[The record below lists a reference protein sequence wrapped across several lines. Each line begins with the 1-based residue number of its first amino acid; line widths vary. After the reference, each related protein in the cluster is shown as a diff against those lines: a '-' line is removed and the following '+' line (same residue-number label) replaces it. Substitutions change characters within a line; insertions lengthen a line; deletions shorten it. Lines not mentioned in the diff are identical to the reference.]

1 MPALKS
7 MVLCHDPKRMAVLK
21 RALTQLEI
29 GIDIPSGL
37 EGALGTLRSEKFEA
51 LIVDFEVPGATG
63 MMKQISSL
71 AGKKTILMA
80 ILNGD
85 GKVRDAFEVGAN
97 FVLFTP
103 VTMERATQSLRAAKT
118 LMYPS
123 LRRHIRQRMHT
134 QATISFD
141 RVHNAQAV
149 ILDLGEGGMAVQ
161 MSEPVTASQ
170 VIHVRF
176 DLPGGRKSVE
186 AKGEVAWVD
195 VRGRIGIRF
204 LEVAKPC
211 QKVLNDWLVSPHR
224 IAG

>member
-1 MPALKS
+1 MPTLKS
-7 MVLCHDPKRMAVLK
+7 MVLCQDAKRMAILK
-21 RALTQLEI
+21 RALNRLEI

-37 EGALGTLRSEKFEA
+37 DGALDTLRTDKFEA
-51 LIVDFEVPGATG
+51 LIVDFELPGATG
-63 MMKQISSL
+63 VMQQISSL

-80 ILNGD
+80 ILSGD
-85 GKVRDAFEVGAN
+85 DKVRDAFNMGAN

-134 QATISFD
+134 QASISFD
-141 RVHNAQAV
+141 KVHNAQAV

-186 AKGEVAWVD
+186 AKGEVAWAD
-195 VRGRIGIRF
+195 VRGRVGIRF
-204 LEVAKPC
+204 LQVAKPC
-211 QKVLNDWLVSPHR
+211 QKVLNDWLISPHR